1 MNIRMRTIW
10 VGLMVPLAVAMA
22 VGTSSATTQPPARP
36 FKAHYRGS
44 FAVVT
49 RPTSVWAQQAPPSS
63 AKPHPATG
71 QELQV
76 SGQGWAAV
84 LGPSRLS
91 GSLRMGD
98 GGPCQPITGSVAL
111 TSKGPTDSIP
121 ASVRLSLT
129 GVMCTPLEG
138 TAMSLAGSYRAI
150 GSTLSPSSGSGQFVG
165 RAYGSAGG
173 RLVLYFKGS
182 L

>member
-44 FAVVT
+44 FAVLST
-49 RPTSVWAQQAPPSS
+49 PATSWQRQGPVAS
-63 AKPHPATG
+63 AKPGPAIG

-76 SGQGWAAV
+76 SGQGWAMS
-84 LGPSRLS
+84 LGPSRLA

-98 GGPCQPITGSVAL
+98 GRPCQSISGSVVL
-111 TSKGPTDSIP
+111 SSTGPTDTIP
-121 ASVRLSLT
+121 VSVRLSLT
-129 GVMCTPLEG
+129 GVACTPLEG
-138 TAMSLAGSYRAI
+138 TAIALSGTYRAI
-150 GSTLSPSSGSGQFVG
+150 GSTLGPSSGNGQFAG

-173 RLVLYFKGS
+173 RLVLYFTGS